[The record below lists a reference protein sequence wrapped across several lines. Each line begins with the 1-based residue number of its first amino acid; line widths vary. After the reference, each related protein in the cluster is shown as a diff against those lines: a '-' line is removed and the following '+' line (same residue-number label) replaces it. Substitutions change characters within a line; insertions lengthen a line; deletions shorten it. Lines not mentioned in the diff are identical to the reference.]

1 MFPWFNPRLSS
12 AEHTSNFIDFQKSQ
26 SDRRRELQVVDKTNR
41 YAQIMRRLAKAT
53 KEELSAMRKAE
64 SVGRRPKALPQDKS
78 TKDYTG
84 PAQFLESCVGGCM
97 RDVTVG

>member
-1 MFPWFNPRLSS
+1 MIPWFNPRLSS

-64 SVGRRPKALPQDKS
+64 PAGRRPKALPQDKN

-84 PAQFLESCVGGCM
+84 PVQFLRSCVSLHLELVSG
-97 RDVTVG
+97 